1 MPQPMTASL
10 PLVREIEHVWIPLAD
25 GVRLSARIWL
35 PVDVSAN
42 RPVPA
47 ILEYLPYRKD
57 DATAAADASRHP
69 YFAARGYAGVR
80 VDLRGTGS
88 SEGLC
93 LGEYLPQEQDD
104 ALEVLA
110 WLAEQPWCTGAVGMI
125 GYSWGGFNG
134 LQVAAHAPEQL
145 RAVISIHSTDDRY
158 TDDCHYQ
165 GGCVLGSDLLKWA
178 SWMHAFDARPPD
190 PRFAGDSWRR
200 EWLERLRGNPPMID
214 DWIAH
219 QRRDDF
225 WRQGSVA
232 EDYSAIVAPVLAVG
246 GWTDAYTNAVPR
258 LLEHLTCPRR
268 GIIGPWGHVMP
279 SHGVPGPAI
288 GFLQECVA
296 WFDRWLKDIENGAD
310 KGPLLRA
317 YLQESMPAADF
328 IAARPGH
335 WIAEDAWPP
344 ASVSVREVALPLSGT
359 IVGDQ
364 RCGETAGVWC
374 ANGMPYELPIDQ
386 RADDAR
392 SLLCDLEPLAT
403 PLDLLGHVRVRL
415 ALSVDRPCALVAVRL
430 CDVAPD
436 GSSTLVTWGQLNLT
450 HRDSDAEP
458 EPLGPDRRYETELA
472 LNVIG
477 QHIPAGHRLRVAVS
491 PTNWPHAWPSPAPV
505 ALTLFAD
512 GCSMSLPVRTP
523 QAADAEPL
531 AFGPPEESVPVTG
544 EIRVSGDRTRERS
557 GYTDSASAL
566 DAPGAASAR
575 RGAAI
580 PADKRVAC
588 IEDRQSYRANI
599 SATGTDYAETGVDR
613 WRITADD
620 PLSARVE
627 CDREIS
633 IDREGWH
640 VRLRTEGAMW
650 SDAGEFHVT
659 SALMAWDG
667 GELVFEGSWQ
677 HAVPRDLV

>member
-1 MPQPMTASL
+1 MTAAPL
-10 PLVREIEHVWIPLAD
+10 PVRAIEHIWIPLAD
-25 GVRLSARIWL
+25 GTRLSARIWL
-35 PVDVSAN
+35 PESASAAS
-42 RPVPA
+42 PVPA
-47 ILEYLPYRKD
+47 ILEYIPYRKD
-57 DATAAADASRHP
+57 DATAAADATRHP
-69 YFAARGYAGVR
+69 YFAAHGYAGVR

-93 LGEYLPQEQDD
+93 LGEYLPREQDD

-134 LQVAAHAPEQL
+134 LQVAARRPPQL
-145 RAVISIHSTDDRY
+145 RAVVTVHSTDDRY

-165 GGCVLGSDLLKWA
+165 GGCVLASDLLKWA

-219 QRRDDF
+219 QRHDDF
-225 WRQGSVA
+225 WRQGSVD
-232 EDYSAIVAPVLAVG
+232 EDYSSIVAAVLVVG

-268 GIIGPWGHVMP
+268 GIIGPWAHVMP

-296 WFDRWLKDIENGAD
+296 WFDRWLKGIENGAD
-310 KGPLLRA
+310 TGPLLRA
-317 YLQESMPAADF
+317 YLQESLPPADSLAM
-328 IAARPGH
+328 RPGH
-335 WIAEDAWPP
+335 WIAENAWPP
-344 ASVSVREVALPLSGT
+344 ASVTDREVPLAMSGT
-359 IVGDQ
+359 IVGDM

-374 ANGMPYELPIDQ
+374 ANGMPHELPIDQ

-392 SLLCDLEPLAT
+392 SLLCDLDPLAEPL
-403 PLDLLGHVRVRL
+403 DVLGQVRVRL
-415 ALSVDRPCALVAVRL
+415 ALSADQPCALVAVRL

-436 GSSTLVTWGQLNLT
+436 GSSALITWGQLNLT

-458 EPLGPDRRYETELA
+458 EALEPGRRYAVELA
-472 LNVIG
+472 LNVVG
-477 QHIPAGHRLRVAVS
+477 QRIPAGHRLRVAVS
-491 PTNWPHAWPSPAPV
+491 PTNWPHAWPSPVPA

-512 GCSMSLPVRTP
+512 GCSMTLPVRAAQP
-523 QAADAEPL
+523 ADAEPPT
-531 AFGPPEESVPVTG
+531 FEPPVESAPLMG
-544 EIRVSGDRTRERS
+544 EIRESSERSRERS
-557 GYTDSASAL
+557 GYADGPL
-566 DAPGAASAR
+566 AR
-575 RGAAI
+575 
-580 PADKRVAC
+580 
-588 IEDRQSYRANI
+588 IEDRQHYGAHI
-599 SATGTDYAETGVDR
+599 SATGTHYAHTGTEH
-613 WRITADD
+613 WLIAPQD

-627 CDREIS
+627 CEREIC
-633 IDREGWH
+633 IDRAGWH
-640 VRLRTEGAMW
+640 VRLRTSSSIW
-650 SDAGEFHVT
+650 SDASEFHVQ
-659 SALMAWDG
+659 SALTAWDG
-667 GELVFEGSWQ
+667 DELVFEGSWQ